1 MGRYLVER
9 VLQSAVTI
17 WLITLVVF
25 LLSRL
30 SGNPVLLLVS
40 PDATNEEI
48 DLITHTLGLDKPWLE
63 QYFRFI
69 QGAIQGDFG
78 DSIRFRE
85 PALELIM
92 GSLPATAQLAGLGM
106 LITIGVGLPLGVIA
120 GLRQSSIVDRAAMLI
135 ALIGQSVPVFWLGI
149 MLIFIFGVQLGWLP
163 TSGHGGLRYM
173 ILPAIA
179 LSHFSVAALMRLTR
193 SSILDVAES
202 DYVRLAKL
210 KGVHPFRIA
219 TRHILRNAA
228 IPLVTLAS
236 VQLIGMLNGAIVT
249 ETIFAWPGMG
259 RLMIDSVNARD
270 FPVVQAGVF
279 VTAVMFVAGNL
290 LVDISYFAL
299 DPRIRAR

>member
-69 QGAIQGDFG
+69 QGAVQGDFG

>member
-1 MGRYLVER
+1 MGRYVAQR
-9 VLQSAVTI
+9 VLQSIVTI

-48 DLITHTLGLDKPWLE
+48 DLITHALGLDKSWIE
-63 QYFRFI
+63 QYFQFLR
-69 QGAIQGDFG
+69 GAVQGDFG
-78 DSIRFRE
+78 NSIRFRE
-85 PALELIM
+85 PALELIIE
-92 GSLPATAQLAGLGM
+92 SLPATAQLAGLGM

-120 GLRQSSIVDRAAMLI
+120 GLRQSSIADRAAMLL

-202 DYVRLAKL
+202 DYVRLARL